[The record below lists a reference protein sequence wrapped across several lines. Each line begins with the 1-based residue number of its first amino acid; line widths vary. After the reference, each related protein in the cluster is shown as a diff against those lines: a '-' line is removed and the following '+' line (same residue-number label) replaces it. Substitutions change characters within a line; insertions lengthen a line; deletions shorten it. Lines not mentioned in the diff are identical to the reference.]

1 MDDKTPTIEKIELVD
16 KEYVKIYLSDGSQ
29 CSSHIDVLNTLN
41 LKKGGK
47 VDKNTIE
54 KISSE
59 SRRILINKAI
69 YSYITY
75 KPRTKKEIRNKFRS
89 KGYSES
95 EIEEAIEHFAEMGY
109 IDDEKYAFDYFR
121 NLKNKSKYSNTDI
134 KRKLLTKGIP
144 KEIID
149 RVSNAIYDRQAEY
162 MLALNLAKKKMML
175 IRSDNKKEIKD
186 KIYRY
191 LVQKKFQMDVIKYV
205 IEDIFIE

>member
-1 MDDKTPTIEKIELVD
+1 MDDNSPTIEKIELVD
-16 KEYVKIYLSDGSQ
+16 KQYVKIYLSDGNQ
-29 CSSHIDVLNTLN
+29 CTSHIDVINTLN

-47 VDKNTIE
+47 LDKNTIE
-54 KISSE
+54 KIASE

-75 KPRTKKEIRNKFRS
+75 KPRTQKEIINRFIS

-95 EIEEAIEHFAEMGY
+95 EIEAAIKHFAEMGY

-121 NLKNKSKYSNTDI
+121 NHKNKSKYSNSDI
-134 KRKLLTKGIP
+134 KRKLLSKGIE
-144 KEIID
+144 KEIVE
-149 RVSNAIYDRQAEY
+149 RVSNAIYDKQEEY
-162 MLALNLAKKKMML
+162 SLALNLAKKKIKL
-175 IRSDNKKEIKD
+175 IRSDNRKEIKD

-205 IEDIFIE
+205 IEDIFSD